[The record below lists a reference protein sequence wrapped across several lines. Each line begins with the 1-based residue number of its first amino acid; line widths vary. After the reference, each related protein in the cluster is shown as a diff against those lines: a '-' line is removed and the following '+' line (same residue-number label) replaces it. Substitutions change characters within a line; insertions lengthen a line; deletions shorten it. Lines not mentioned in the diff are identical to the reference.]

1 MKILSRPMALPVLRG
16 FDAGTELFKEEWLSQ
31 SGVLGVLKSV
41 YFWSWLFGG
50 GFPGEQQLMRSLAGR
65 DGIVLLNTWLM
76 LT

>member
-1 MKILSRPMALPVLRG
+1 MRLASTASNVLLTY
-16 FDAGTELFKEEWLSQ
+16 FDADIELFKGEWLSQ

-50 GFPGEQQLMRSLAGR
+50 GFPVEEQLMHNLVCRGDIL
-65 DGIVLLNTWLM
+65 LLNTWLM